1 MRLLSHKNAAEQ
13 ASGNDAEAR
22 PALSTLMG
30 GDAPELNPSSMRKR
44 SSTPAEN
51 CLKPLLQALGW
62 TGEMRHVQE
71 AIGGDGTIAN
81 FVALTAVLLRLHYEV
96 LPMDVTLKDLTD
108 PQLPSL
114 FIPESDTDDL
124 WVVLGKLKGGAV
136 EVFKGRRATTA
147 VIGPEPHRGRFYY
160 LRKIE
165 EVAGEAAAK
174 RASWFVSLL
183 LSESATIRGLFL
195 ISMAV
200 NLVALA
206 VPIYM
211 IAVFDKAIGT
221 KSLETLA
228 YSFIG
233 IALAM
238 AVEFVLREMRARG
251 LAYLGAR
258 MQGAMMTGAFQR
270 LLLLPISLTGTASV
284 GAQITR
290 LKLFESVRDVF
301 SGPLAAALLDI
312 PFIVIFVFAVF
323 LIGGSLGWIVLG
335 FLAGLTVLISVS
347 IPISRRQAARAGE
360 SKTENRKFLMEFT
373 AHLDTINRCG
383 AEDIWMHRYR
393 ELSAAN
399 IARASAASDLNL
411 VEQTISQSLVVVTGA
426 IVVGM
431 GAYQVMAGTL
441 SSGALIAL
449 MALVW
454 RVLAPIQTA
463 FLNLNKISQARSI
476 VQQIDQLMRLAP
488 EYQPRKLPTFART
501 FKGSIELSGVSM
513 RYSPQSA
520 PALRGV
526 NLRIVEGSFVALAG
540 PNGVGKST
548 LLRVLAQLY
557 PPQAGNVLFDGLDY
571 RQFDAKMLREQIGYV
586 LEKHTVFAGTI
597 AENIRLAHP
606 AATDQQ
612 ITAILEE
619 LGAGDVLANLERGIH
634 EPMVQHHSLLGTE
647 KFLQKINLAR
657 AFIKKPPIYL
667 LDDPM
672 FGLDASDEEVLKRK
686 LLRLKGKA
694 TIILATHR
702 VSYFYLADRLVVL
715 KGGAITADGSPT
727 DILSGVRK
735 QAPGRPQAAAFP
747 GQDQTQSSSTRLN
760 S

>member
-1 MRLLSHKNAAEQ
+1 M
-13 ASGNDAEAR
+13 
-22 PALSTLMG
+22 
-30 GDAPELNPSSMRKR
+30 
-44 SSTPAEN
+44 
-51 CLKPLLQALGW
+51 KPLLQALGW
-62 TGEMRHVQE
+62 SGEMRHVQE

-81 FVALTAVLLRLHYEV
+81 FVAFTAVLLRLHYEV
-96 LPMDVTLKDLTD
+96 LPMDVTLKDVPD
-108 PQLPSL
+108 PQLPCL
-114 FIPESDTDDL
+114 FIPEDDKADL
-124 WVVLGKLKGGAV
+124 WVVLGKRNDGAV
-136 EVFKGRRATTA
+136 EVFKGREAVTA
-147 VIGPEPHRGRFYY
+147 QITPEPRRRRFFY

-165 EVAGEAAAK
+165 DAAGDTGAK
-174 RASWFVSLL
+174 RGSWFASLL

-195 ISMAV
+195 ISVAV

-211 IAVFDKAIGT
+211 IAVFDSAIGT
-221 KSLETLA
+221 KSLETLG
-228 YSFIG
+228 YSFVA
-233 IALAM
+233 IALIM

-284 GAQITR
+284 GAQVTR

-323 LIGGSLGWIVLG
+323 LIGGSLGWIVLA

-347 IPISRRQAARAGE
+347 IPIARRQAAKAGE
-360 SKTENRKFLMEFT
+360 AKTENRKFLMEFT
-373 AHLDTINRCG
+373 ANLDTITRYG
-383 AEDIWMHRYR
+383 AEEVWMHRYR

-399 IARASAASDLNL
+399 ISRASAASDLSL

-426 IVVGM
+426 IVVGV
-431 GAYQVMAGTL
+431 GAYEVMAGTL

-454 RVLAPIQTA
+454 RVLAPIQTT

-476 VQQIDQLMRLAP
+476 VQQIDQLMRLTP
-488 EYQPRKLPTFART
+488 EYQPRKVPTFART
-501 FKGSIELSGVSM
+501 FKGNIEFSGVSM

-540 PNGVGKST
+540 PNGAGKST

-557 PPQAGNVLFDGLDY
+557 LPQAGNVFFDGLDY

-586 LEKHTVFAGTI
+586 QEKQTVFTGTI
-597 AENIRLAHP
+597 ADNIRLAHP

-612 ITAILEE
+612 IVAILEE
-619 LGAGDVLANLERGIH
+619 LDAGDVLANVERGIH
-634 EPMVQHHSLLGTE
+634 EPLVPHHSLLGTE
-647 KFLQKINLAR
+647 EFLQKINLAR
-657 AFIKKPPIYL
+657 AFIKRPPIYL

-672 FGLDASDEEVLKRK
+672 FGLAASDEDVLKQK

-715 KGGAITADGSPT
+715 KAGAVTADGSPT

-735 QAPGRPQAAAFP
+735 QAPGRLQPGTFP
-747 GQDQTQSSSTRLN
+747 GQASAGQDPAQSLSSRF
-760 S
+760 SQ